1 MNIYT
6 NKPVNKLINNK
17 ENSLWSFEWHM
28 QAMELAEKKKNKKSD
43 DNFTESQVITLKKSA
58 YGLNHKQ

>member
-6 NKPVNKLINNK
+6 NKTVNKLINNT

-28 QAMELAEKKKNKKSD
+28 QAMELAEKKKNKKPD
-43 DNFTESQVITLKKSA
+43 DNFTESQVIT
-58 YGLNHKQ
+58 

>member
-6 NKPVNKLINNK
+6 NKTVNKLINKK

-43 DNFTESQVITLKKSA
+43 DNFTESQVIT
-58 YGLNHKQ
+58 

>member
-6 NKPVNKLINNK
+6 NKMVNKLRNNK

-28 QAMELAEKKKNKKSD
+28 QATELAEKKKNKKPD
-43 DNFTESQVITLKKSA
+43 ENFTESQVIT
-58 YGLNHKQ
+58 